1 MDNTNLIYNLA
12 DGTSNI
18 GNIRETF
25 FLNQMRVKHD
35 VFASSVADFLVDD
48 KTFEVGGKKKGQKQI
63 KEIENRY
70 IVKDD
75 IENGYLNIIPLWQ
88 FGLTY

>member
-1 MDNTNLIYNLA
+1 MIYALA
-12 DGTSNI
+12 EDSSNI

-25 FLNQMRVKHD
+25 FLNQLRVKYE
-35 VFASSVADFLVDD
+35 VSSASNSDFLVDD
-48 KTFEVGGKKKGQKQI
+48 MTFENGGKRKGQKQI
-63 KEIENRY
+63 RGIEKGF

-75 IENGYLNIIPLWQ
+75 IEMGYLNTIPLLP

>member
-1 MDNTNLIYNLA
+1 MALPMSGISRDVLLK
-12 DGTSNI
+12 
-18 GNIRETF
+18 
-25 FLNQMRVKHD
+25 QMRVKHD
-35 VFASSVADFLVDD
+35 VFASPVADFLVDD

-63 KEIENRY
+63 KEVENGY